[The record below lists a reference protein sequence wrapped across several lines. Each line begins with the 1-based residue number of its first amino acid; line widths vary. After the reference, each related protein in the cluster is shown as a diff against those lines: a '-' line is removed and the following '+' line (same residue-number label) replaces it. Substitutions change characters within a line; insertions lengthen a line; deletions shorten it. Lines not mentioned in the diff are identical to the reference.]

1 VENGDYPGYS
11 LLHGLPE
18 DRTLMSSCVY
28 PYRCMASL
36 KGTEKYIYH
45 YGDQPDEF
53 YDLSEDPLEE
63 RNLTGERDKKELNER
78 RNELL
83 AWASRLDA
91 EYGSFPAPPP

>member
-1 VENGDYPGYS
+1 
-11 LLHGLPE
+11 
-18 DRTLMSSCVY
+18 
-28 PYRCMASL
+28 MASL

-45 YGDQPDEF
+45 YGDQPDEI

-63 RNLTGERDKKELNER
+63 RNLTGKRDKKELNER

-91 EYGSFPAPPP
+91 KYGSFPVPPP